1 MIKIRTYYL
10 SKVTFYSP
18 EVFLSSCRYHN
29 ITIYNFQVLDQYNY
43 QFLILKKD
51 YKKLKNYYLDMK
63 ILKIYG
69 FEYLKNII
77 LSNKFTSFLIIISF
91 LLYFFLNT
99 RIYRIAINGTSDK
112 INEIIS
118 NRIEELGIK
127 QFNKMPSNSSLK
139 EIEEILK
146 MDLIS
151 YVDLISVNSKGTYI
165 FINYEKKG
173 EEIVI
178 EKKNG
183 KMYAKKDG
191 IIKSFD
197 IESGKIVK
205 EINDYVKKGDLLVDD
220 TLTFND
226 KEIIVGTLGKVFA
239 YTFNKVKVSCS
250 SLGVEKSELY
260 QMLLS
265 KARYELTK
273 NLDPGSYIDKE
284 VIMAF
289 SDVNDIA
296 TMIIHYTLVENIVT
310 F

>member
-10 SKVTFYSP
+10 TKITFYSP
-18 EVFLSSCRYHN
+18 EVFLFSCRN
-29 ITIYNFQVLDQYNY
+29 NGISIYNFNIIDQYNY
-43 QFLILKKD
+43 QFLILKRD
-51 YKKLKNYYLDMK
+51 YNKLKKYYKDLEIQK
-63 ILKIYG
+63 VFG
-69 FEYLKNII
+69 FEKVKNTIF
-77 LSNKFTSFLIIISF
+77 LNKITTIFIIISF
-91 LLYFFLNT
+91 ILYLFLNT
-99 RIYRIAINGTSDK
+99 RIYKITINGTS
-112 INEIIS
+112 NEINNMIN

-127 QFNKMPSNSSLK
+127 KLNKMPNHDSLK

-146 MDLIS
+146 MDLVN
-151 YVDLISVNSKGTYI
+151 YVDLLSVNSKGTYV

-173 EEIVI
+173 ENVII

-220 TLTFND
+220 TISFKD
-226 KEIIVGTLGKVFA
+226 KEVIVGTLGKVFA

-250 SLGVEKSELY
+250 SKNVEKSELY

-265 KARYELTK
+265 RARYQLTK
-273 NLDPGSYIDKE
+273 DLDEGGYIDKE

-289 SDVNDIA
+289 SDVNDVA